1 VHNGC
6 FDDLPTRNNVARGDA
21 GAYQSRT
28 VGDTGYQLSG
38 GGANVWADGIDETTN
53 MAQDAKY
60 VGNEGRS
67 PFIEDSNIPRFIRDK
82 MMANLND
89 EFIRYSQVI
98 NDPSNEIKG
107 LEIITNNPNAVSTF
121 EDLMNTHH
129 IPGTV
134 IVKP

>member
-1 VHNGC
+1 
-6 FDDLPTRNNVARGDA
+6 LT
-21 GAYQSRT
+21 
-28 VGDTGYQLSG
+28 
-38 GGANVWADGIDETTN
+38 DGIDETTN

-60 VGNEGRS
+60 VDNEGRGL
-67 PFIEDSNIPRFIRDK
+67 FIEDSNIPPFIRDK
-82 MMANLND
+82 IMANLND
-89 EFIRYSQVI
+89 DFTLYSQVI

-121 EDLMNTHH
+121 EDLMNTHN